1 MHEGAVP
8 LAGFRAPGAPA
19 GPTYVYI
26 EGDGAAWLS
35 RSRLSADPTP
45 RDPVALRLA
54 LNHPAPGALYAA
66 RPCQY
71 VSAAALARCD
81 PALWSGA
88 RWSEAVVAAMSAA
101 LSHWKRSPDERF
113 VLAGWSGGGVVAAL
127 LAARRD
133 DADGLITVAAPLDAA
148 AWTAHHGVSPLA
160 ASLDPAAEP
169 PDRRAPALHL
179 HGGRDATVPPS
190 VIEAYRR
197 AAPPNARFVVVPAFG
212 HRCCWPR
219 AWPRLLREAAL
230 PSGRGATA
238 RERGRLARILPPA
251 AAAPLARP
259 RQRRALAEAPR
270 RRRGRGRRRRGN
282 GLRRRYQTT
291 PAPMRETTSPP
302 VLIAAPTLTK
312 TLDSR
317 SRRALRPRA
326 RACSPR

>member
-1 MHEGAVP
+1 MPAPARPPAAFAAALACAAAGCAPEPAAPAPGRCPDPACAHWERLHFTHEGAIP

-101 LSHWKRSPDERF
+101 LSHWKRSPNERF

-169 PDRRAPALHL
+169 ADRRAPALHL

-190 VIEAYRR
+190 IIEAYRR

-212 HRCCWPR
+212 HRCCWAR
-219 AWPRLLREAAL
+219 AWPRLLREAVL
-230 PSGRGATA
+230 PSGRGALPRRHRAA
-238 RERGRLARILPPA
+238 RKRAGETPALPGSAPSPKPPGGGAEGGA
-251 AAAPLARP
+251 AA
-259 RQRRALAEAPR
+259 
-270 RRRGRGRRRRGN
+270 GGMG
-282 GLRRRYQTT
+282 
-291 PAPMRETTSPP
+291 
-302 VLIAAPTLTK
+302 
-312 TLDSR
+312 
-317 SRRALRPRA
+317 
-326 RACSPR
+326 